1 MTLMGEI
8 GGAYKVLMG
17 RLSGKRTLGIPGRRG
32 EVNVKVDLQELEWKG
47 LNWITE
53 DRNSWQTLVN
63 AVMNLW
69 VQ

>member
-1 MTLMGEI
+1 MGEI